1 MNRNSV
7 VSSIGIAL
15 AFVSAPALAAQQD
28 PSENLDS
35 RIVIYTVVLFI
46 SFALAF
52 GIVAYLTKIRDKRTT
67 TLTKIIE
74 GRGAIHAIGPTRSLP
89 NACEQ

>member
-1 MNRNSV
+1 
-7 VSSIGIAL
+7 
-15 AFVSAPALAAQQD
+15 
-28 PSENLDS
+28 
-35 RIVIYTVVLFI
+35 
-46 SFALAF
+46 
-52 GIVAYLTKIRDKRTT
+52 LTKIRDKRTT